1 MLEISADELIDKT
14 EVDLDNLTKI
24 FFSPKTFLFILAIYF
39 SGYMILGV
47 PPGST

>member
-24 FFSPKTFLFILAIYF
+24 FFSPKIILFSLASYL
-39 SGYMILGV
+39 SCYMILGG